1 LFSLLIFLP
10 VFLSFDSKGVIA
22 FNRVIGGDYNWIAT
36 VPISIIISLVFLAYN
51 SRKVIKTIP
60 KNSLLFL
67 AYLCVSILV
76 MYFGNE
82 VDFSAI
88 KTAVFMAIFICLLY
102 GFKFYFG
109 RILDRSV
116 SLKRAENKYILYPL
130 SLILLATLLS
140 NFFIIAEPHSIPSM
154 VTPLV
159 EMPPQPFAGAPGEI
173 SPFAGVP
180 EVIPPGV
187 TSGSAFLTSN
197 ITIYNFEQYF
207 SFVFILLLAVAARLK
222 FYYFFIITIASLY
235 LAVETEN
242 RSALVMMGLICVYYL
257 IDKITTPVL
266 NDFFYKIVRTLIII
280 FPILYLI
287 IMYVYV
293 DVNTLD
299 RSLYARYGYVQG
311 YFHQLHWYQ
320 MFLPIS
326 DQARQISA
334 DMHNEILE
342 IFNATALPGLIGYY
356 YFIYNQIKNFSSRFK
371 MQSISLLLLIFIGGT
386 MTGNTTHMYLLV
398 ILTYFIAFYVV
409 ISHKEKELIDKSVM
423 K

>member
-1 LFSLLIFLP
+1 
-10 VFLSFDSKGVIA
+10 
-22 FNRVIGGDYNWIAT
+22 
-36 VPISIIISLVFLAYN
+36 
-51 SRKVIKTIP
+51 
-60 KNSLLFL
+60 
-67 AYLCVSILV
+67 
-76 MYFGNE
+76 MYFGSE

-88 KTAVFMAIFICLLY
+88 KTAVLMTIFICLLY

-116 SLKRAENKYILYPL
+116 SLERAENKYILYPL
-130 SLILLATLLS
+130 SLILLVTLLS
-140 NFFIIAEPHSIPSM
+140 NFFIIAQPFQSFQSLKIPLA
-154 VTPLV
+154 VTPSR
-159 EMPPQPFAGAPGEI
+159 AA
-173 SPFAGVP
+173 
-180 EVIPPGV
+180 
-187 TSGSAFLTSN
+187 TGSAFLTSN

-207 SFVFILLLAVAARLK
+207 AFVFILLLAAAARLK

-280 FPILYLI
+280 FPILYLV

-299 RSLYARYGYVQG
+299 KSLNARYGYIHR

-320 MFLPIS
+320 MFLPIF

-334 DMHNEILE
+334 DMHNEMLE

-356 YFIYNQIKNFSSRFK
+356 YLIYNQIKNFSSRFK

-409 ISHKEKELIDKSVM
+409 VSHKEKGLTDKSVM